1 MSQIIVALEEKAMLF
16 LPKRPIDT
24 ELHGINFETWLGVR
38 VTAGYRTQL
47 VTICESLIL

>member
-1 MSQIIVALEEKAMLF
+1 MAYT
-16 LPKRPIDT
+16 PIDT
-24 ELHGINFETWLGVR
+24 ELHEINLRTWLDVR